1 MDEAKGWG
9 WTKAH
14 HPDNVQGFLEKYR
27 LDIKAGE
34 PWEDTYP
41 LMNKDGQDH
50 WFLSG
55 AMPIKDENGEVVR
68 WFGTNTDITN
78 ELKIQRDLERSNAE
92 LQQFAFV
99 ASHDL
104 QEPLR
109 TITGHLAF
117 LNKKY
122 DDDLSDQAKEH
133 IAYVVDGAER
143 MREMIK
149 DLLEFCR
156 VDTQGKDF
164 SVVDMNLVG
173 EKVIDT
179 LRFVAS
185 ENKATIALGPLPN
198 VIGNETQIYQVL
210 QNLIGNA
217 IKYHGPEL
225 S

>member
-1 MDEAKGWG
+1 
-9 WTKAH
+9 
-14 HPDNVQGFLEKYR
+14 
-27 LDIKAGE
+27 
-34 PWEDTYP
+34 
-41 LMNKDGQDH
+41 MNKDGQDH

-143 MREMIK
+143 MREMIE

-198 VIGNETQIYQVL
+198 WSLEMKRRYTRCCRTSSATRSSTTVPRIL
-210 QNLIGNA
+210 
-217 IKYHGPEL
+217 K
-225 S
+225 

>member
-1 MDEAKGWG
+1 M
-9 WTKAH
+9 
-14 HPDNVQGFLEKYR
+14 
-27 LDIKAGE
+27 
-34 PWEDTYP
+34 
-41 LMNKDGQDH
+41 
-50 WFLSG
+50 
-55 AMPIKDENGEVVR
+55 
-68 WFGTNTDITN
+68 
-78 ELKIQRDLERSNAE
+78 
-92 LQQFAFV
+92 

-143 MREMIK
+143 MREMIE

-217 IKYHGPEL
+217 IKYHGPEDPKIEITSRQNSREWIISVKDNGIGIEPKDQDKL
-225 S
+225 FQMFQRLHTREKYTGTGIGLAICKKIVERHGGRIWVESDGKNGSTSFFTMPKEARK